1 VNSSSEPRIVRNIP
15 GSIDE
20 TEPKQ
25 QVPIVRSSK
34 PVDPAAATVGPRP
47 EEVTIVLLQDV
58 LDAPE
63 LGIRLLHGDVP
74 ALARPVHRA
83 CTTDMPDPTRYVSAG
98 SLVFTGLVWRRA
110 PEDSEVFVAHLA
122 RAGVAAVAAG
132 EALFGEV
139 PADVVDACARY
150 GLPLLAVPDEVPF
163 SSIIEYLTRR
173 WSGARTDRLQTGLA
187 RQRRLLAAFA
197 DGHTIDEL
205 LARMCREFDVPA
217 WLFTATGT
225 LVAGRDAIG
234 EAVIDACCGVALTA
248 PRLPAE
254 TADGH
259 TVLAVGAA
267 LRDRTTAWFLVLG
280 AAATRSEDCGDAF
293 TDLATVAA
301 LERVRREDRLRAVW
315 DTAGA
320 RGIADTAGA
329 THPAGTP
336 LVAVVVERA
345 PTGTSE
351 QRIALRAAV
360 HDALPS
366 CVTGLDAAGRTVAV
380 VASTES
386 EVVAT
391 LTRRLGRLAP
401 ALAGARIVAGVGS
414 TCAGES
420 IDGGIRSAEAAAA
433 IAREDAGPVSVRAAD
448 LDSAVGLLFAV
459 PDRVRRAFADRT
471 LGRVLDHDRRTRGEL
486 MTTLAAFLD
495 CDGSWRRTADRLHLH
510 PNTVRYR
517 IGRVETLTGRDLA
530 RIGDR
535 LDVFL
540 AVRALT

>member
-1 VNSSSEPRIVRNIP
+1 MNPRIDRDIA

-20 TEPKQ
+20 TESKQ
-25 QVPIVRSSK
+25 RFPIVRSSK
-34 PVDPAAATVGPRP
+34 PADPAATTADPRP
-47 EEVTIVLLQDV
+47 EGVTIVLLQDV

-63 LGIRLLHGDVP
+63 LGIRLLHGDAA
-74 ALARPVHRA
+74 ALTLPLHRA

-110 PEDSEVFVAHLA
+110 PEDSEAFVAHLA

-139 PADVVDACARY
+139 PADVVDACARH
-150 GLPLLAVPDEVPF
+150 GLPLLAVPDDVPF
-163 SSIIEYLTRR
+163 SSAIEFLTRR
-173 WSGARTDRLQTGLA
+173 WSGARMDRLQTGLA

-197 DGHTIDEL
+197 DGHALDEL
-205 LARMCREFDVPA
+205 LARVCREFDVPA

-225 LVAGRDAIG
+225 LVAGRDTIG
-234 EAVIDACCGVALTA
+234 DPVIDACCGIALTA

-254 TADGH
+254 TADGY
-259 TVLAVGAA
+259 TVLPVGAA

-280 AAATRSEDCGDAF
+280 AGAALSEDCVDAF
-293 TDLATVAA
+293 TELATVAA

-315 DTAGA
+315 DTADP
-320 RGIADTAGA
+320 RGVADTAGA

-345 PTGTSE
+345 PTGTPE

-360 HDALPS
+360 HDVLPS

-380 VASTES
+380 VAGTES
-386 EVVAT
+386 AVVAT

-401 ALAGARIVAGVGS
+401 ALAGARIVAGVSS

-420 IDGGIRSAEAAAA
+420 IDGGIRSAASAAA
-433 IAREDAGPVSVRAAD
+433 IARGDAEPVSVRAAE
-448 LDSAVGLLFAV
+448 LDSAVGLLSAV

-471 LGRVLDHDRRTRGEL
+471 LGRVLDYDRRTRADL
-486 MTTLAAFLD
+486 MTTLETFLD
-495 CDGSWRRTADRLHLH
+495 CDGSWRRTADRMHLH

-517 IGRVETLTGRDLA
+517 IGRVEALTGRNLA
-530 RIGDR
+530 HIGDR

-540 AVRALT
+540 AVRALS

>member
-1 VNSSSEPRIVRNIP
+1 M
-15 GSIDE
+15 
-20 TEPKQ
+20 
-25 QVPIVRSSK
+25 RSSK

-74 ALARPVHRA
+74 RARPARCTA

-98 SLVFTGLVWRRA
+98 SLVFTGPVA
-110 PEDSEVFVAHLA
+110 P
-122 RAGVAAVAAG
+122 RAGG
-132 EALFGEV
+132 FGGV
-139 PADVVDACARY
+139 RRPSGTRRGRGRRRRGSPVRRGARRRRRRVRPIR
-150 GLPLLAVPDEVPF
+150 LPLLAVPDEVPF

-225 LVAGRDAIG
+225 LVAGRDAIV
-234 EAVIDACCGVALTA
+234 AVIDACCGVALTA

-315 DTAGA
+315 GAWPA
-320 RGIADTAGA
+320 RG
-329 THPAGTP
+329 
-336 LVAVVVERA
+336 
-345 PTGTSE
+345 
-351 QRIALRAAV
+351 
-360 HDALPS
+360 
-366 CVTGLDAAGRTVAV
+366 
-380 VASTES
+380 AS
-386 EVVAT
+386 
-391 LTRRLGRLAP
+391 
-401 ALAGARIVAGVGS
+401 
-414 TCAGES
+414 
-420 IDGGIRSAEAAAA
+420 
-433 IAREDAGPVSVRAAD
+433 
-448 LDSAVGLLFAV
+448 
-459 PDRVRRAFADRT
+459 
-471 LGRVLDHDRRTRGEL
+471 RTRPVQPTPPEHRSSRSSSSGRPPEPPSSASPCAPRC
-486 MTTLAAFLD
+486 TTL
-495 CDGSWRRTADRLHLH
+495 C
-510 PNTVRYR
+510 P
-517 IGRVETLTGRDLA
+517 
-530 RIGDR
+530 
-535 LDVFL
+535 
-540 AVRALT
+540 RA